1 MQKIELPIEKNES
14 SPTNPD
20 FNWGFKML
28 MIFV

>member
-1 MQKIELPIEKNES
+1 MQKIELPIETNEA

-28 MIFV
+28 